1 MYNIP
6 EKMATEMCLAAR
18 ARRVQRVLS
27 AIYDE
32 RLRDVGVSIGQLD
45 MLVTLL
51 YERSPMRPT
60 DLAREMQLER
70 STVTRNLTRLQDLG
84 AVEIR
89 VSEGK
94 RDRLIHVTRRGQRL
108 VARAEKGWLRAQAD
122 ARALLGDTGVKGLEL
137 VSDRVARSA

>member
-6 EKMATEMCLAAR
+6 KRMATEMCLAAR

-32 RLRDVGVSIGQLD
+32 RLRDVGISIGQLD

-51 YERSPMRPT
+51 YAGSPMRPT

-70 STVTRNLTRLQDLG
+70 STVTRNLARLEDLG

-94 RDRLIHVTRRGQRL
+94 RDRTIHVTRQGQRL
-108 VARAEKGWLRAQAD
+108 VARAETGWLRAQAD
-122 ARALLGDTGVKGLEL
+122 ARALLGDSGVKGLEL
-137 VSDRVARSA
+137 ASDRVARSA